1 MSLRTSGS
9 SKIAARAVLTR
20 RVTGF
25 GAPFLVGGLS
35 ALYAWYTQSHPPH
48 LLIDFDQNYAAAH
61 FLRQG
66 SDPYELIGPGRAF
79 EWQWPL
85 FYPLTTAVAAL
96 PFTLLPMWLAPIVL
110 GGIGAA
116 VFTIAL
122 QRSLQKG
129 AWRFLALFSKPFL
142 VAVVTGQASCLL
154 ASAFVLWPLA
164 SLAAIKPN
172 IGAAIVAARTD
183 RRGIIAALA
192 GGAIL
197 LGISLALRPGW
208 IGEWLSAVRLN
219 PFRLPAVARPGGFL
233 LVLSLLRWRRPEA
246 RLLFALAVVPQTLF
260 IYDALPL
267 FFVPRRATEAIGLV
281 ILSHFALVMALNV
294 PAAADVSA
302 RIFIV
307 GDWVV
312 WSLFLPCLALVLLRP
327 NEGDSTIT
335 VRTPLS
341 SEIAN

>member
-1 MSLRTSGS
+1 MSWRILNSRP
-9 SKIAARAVLTR
+9 AAPRSALMRRAMLLA
-20 RVTGF
+20 
-25 GAPFLVGGLS
+25 APCLVGALG
-35 ALYAWYTQSHPPH
+35 ALYAWYTQRNPPH

-66 SDPYELIGPGRAF
+66 RDPYQLIGPGREF
-79 EWQWPL
+79 DWQWPL
-85 FYPLTTAVAAL
+85 FYPLTTAVAAM

-122 QRSLQKG
+122 QRSAQRG
-129 AWRFLALFSKPFL
+129 AWRFLALLSKPFL

-172 IGAAIVAARTD
+172 IGAAIVAARAD
-183 RRGIIAALA
+183 RRGIIAAVT

-208 IGEWLSAVRLN
+208 VAEWLSAVRSN
-219 PFRLPAVARPGGFL
+219 PFRLPAIARPGGFL
-233 LVLSLLRWRRPEA
+233 LLLSLLRWRRPEA

-267 FFVPRRATEAIGLV
+267 FFIPRRATEAIALV
-281 ILSHFALVMALNV
+281 VLSHFAFLMALNL
-294 PAAADVSA
+294 PAVADVNS
-302 RIFIV
+302 RIIIV
-307 GDWVV
+307 GNWVV
-312 WSLFLPCLALVLLRP
+312 GGLFLPCLALVLLRP
-327 NEGDSTIT
+327 NRRDSTIALRDPRSVNT
-335 VRTPLS
+335 
-341 SEIAN
+341 AN